1 MVDDQE
7 RKVECIAVS
16 MMVHGSWFMMVF
28 AARALESNGTK
39 EERR

>member
-16 MMVHGSWFMMVF
+16 MVHDGSWFMMVF
-28 AARALESNGTK
+28 AGAAGDLPYHD
-39 EERR
+39 